1 MFDIP
6 VVFGQKY
13 HNFTEAV
20 ELVAS
25 EGAFTINNKEEL
37 ERIFSKLMNDE
48 DFYKKASQTCHTYVS
63 QKVGA
68 TEIIMRTI
76 KL

>member
-1 MFDIP
+1 MAETMAI
-6 VVFGQKY
+6 
-13 HNFTEAV
+13 
-20 ELVAS
+20 LS
-25 EGAFTINNKEEL
+25 EE
-37 ERIFSKLMNDE
+37 SYKLQVNDE